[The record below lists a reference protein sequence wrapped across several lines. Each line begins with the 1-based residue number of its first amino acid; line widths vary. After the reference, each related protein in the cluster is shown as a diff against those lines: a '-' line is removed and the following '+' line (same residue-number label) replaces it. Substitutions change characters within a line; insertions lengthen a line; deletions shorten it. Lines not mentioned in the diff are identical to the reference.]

1 MSKHTYTQHDEGVH
15 WETHV
20 SPSTLYGW
28 FEHKVHGGDGGLWF
42 GPRDDGTPGI
52 MLIDFDGR
60 AVLPIEVERV
70 DGVRQQQSGEG
81 GMTMRRWNVYLIDS
95 ETGITADEP
104 VDAVVEDNPFAAWEV
119 VSRKWRWFTL
129 RESLMISNTHRN
141 RKLPPTTNEQMAAHV
156 SASLARGDHG
166 EV

>member
-60 AVLPIEVERV
+60 AALPIEV
-70 DGVRQQQSGEG
+70 GLS
-81 GMTMRRWNVYLIDS
+81 LIKLGYHV
-95 ETGITADEP
+95 EPVNFADE
-104 VDAVVEDNPFAAWEV
+104 AEFIRQRNA
-119 VSRKWRWFTL
+119 
-129 RESLMISNTHRN
+129 LMGFDSNKAT
-141 RKLPPTTNEQMAAHV
+141 KGA
-156 SASLARGDHG
+156 
-166 EV
+166 